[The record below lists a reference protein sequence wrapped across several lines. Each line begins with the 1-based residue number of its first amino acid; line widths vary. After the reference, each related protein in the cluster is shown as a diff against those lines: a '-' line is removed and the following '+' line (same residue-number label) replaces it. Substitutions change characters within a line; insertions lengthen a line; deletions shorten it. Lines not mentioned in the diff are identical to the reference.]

1 MDTKQNI
8 FEITGVV
15 LAGGESSRMG
25 EDKSVMLFREQQL
38 IKFSLSALE
47 PYCKDLFI
55 SSSKSIHQ
63 DFNYR
68 IFADEHKNIGPIAG
82 IHSSLKN
89 TSTDYIIILPCDS
102 PMIKKKFIEFLIS
115 MADNKVDA
123 LVPMYDGHLEPLFS
137 IYHRRILPAVEEQI
151 EKKDYKL
158 ANLLQK
164 INAKIIEVQDRSCF
178 VNINTPADFNKYLP
192 YA

>member
-1 MDTKQNI
+1 MDNKQNI

-15 LAGGESSRMG
+15 LAGGKSSRMG

-38 IKFSLSALE
+38 IEFSLSALR

-63 DFNYR
+63 NSNYKT
-68 IFADEHKNIGPIAG
+68 FADEHQNIGPIAG
-82 IHSSLKN
+82 IYVSLKN

-102 PMIKKKFIEFLIS
+102 PMVKKEFIEFLIS
-115 MADNKVDA
+115 MVDDKIDA
-123 LVPMYDGHLEPLFS
+123 LVPKYDEHLEPLFS
-137 IYHRRILPAVEEQI
+137 IYHRRILPIVEEQI
-151 EKKDYKL
+151 KKQDFKL
-158 ANLLQK
+158 INLIQR
-164 INAKIIEVQDRSCF
+164 INAKTIEVQDRTCF

-192 YA
+192 NA